1 MNDQMVLGL
10 VIVSAPKSLLTDEGF
25 EHVRVFSAA
34 DLEAHCD
41 VNGSLYFDRGE
52 DNLLSGHGKAGFAYW
67 TKLFALTEEEIEET
81 NWDHN
86 EALHILIKK
95 VRQFVRTHGLTPTKW
110 HSFNERFDIAGPWCV
125 QLFTPASPPMLF
137 NLGIQ
142 DMKWLATMEMEFSF
156 RASGEQWMELVM
168 GAAEKGS
175 VKKPMKNTS
184 KTMSLKT

>member
-25 EHVRVFSAA
+25 EHVKVFSAA
-34 DLEAHCD
+34 ELEEHFD
-41 VNGSLYFDRGE
+41 VKGSLHFDRGE

-86 EALHILIKK
+86 EALHLLIKK
-95 VRQFVRTHGLTPTKW
+95 LRTFVRTHGLNVAKW
-110 HSFNERFDIAGPWCV
+110 HDFNVEFDFVRPWCV

-137 NLGIQ
+137 NLGIG
-142 DMKWLATMEMEFSF
+142 DMKWLASMEMEFSYWA
-156 RASGEQWMELVM
+156 RRDQWMDLVM
-168 GAAEKGS
+168 EAAEK
-175 VKKPMKNTS
+175 
-184 KTMSLKT
+184 

>member
-1 MNDQMVLGL
+1 MNDQFVLGL

-25 EHVRVFSAA
+25 ENVRVFTAA
-34 DLEAHCD
+34 DLEAHFGAK
-41 VNGSLYFDRGE
+41 GSLHFDRGE

-86 EALHILIKK
+86 EALHVLIKK
-95 VRQFVRTHGLTPTKW
+95 LRTFVRTNRLTLAKW
-110 HSFNERFDIAGPWCV
+110 HEFNEQFDIVSPWCV
-125 QLFTPASPPMLF
+125 QLFTPTAPPMIF

-156 RASGEQWMELVM
+156 WARREQWMDLVM
-168 GAAEKGS
+168 GAAEK
-175 VKKPMKNTS
+175 
-184 KTMSLKT
+184 